1 MRAHAVHGK
10 KPHACG
16 KGKDARFV
24 SSPFSSRLPLPLGPS
39 KEALKRIALR
49 ACCVHAKASRVPR
62 FSGNGE
68 GPTAAAASFSPPSET
83 ETTRKV
89 RASRIPTTRTPSS
102 AILRCAARS
111 TVVHATLKFPRAVSS
126 RELEGLSGTTGPSD
140 AAGAPDI
147 AGTSSSSTPSG
158 SSFLPGPSQLADHSL
173 SVGTDTDSVASTPS
187 RGDIYDGRPF
197 RCSDYGLSEFSET
210 DSQVSGPS
218 RPAATTDADGLP
230 HCTAFSEIG
239 TPERAA
245 SATYSNDT
253 CLVRESPDRRS
264 VPGFG
269 LALDDLAAEYDTPC
283 WSGSGEVVLVNL
295 ESILS
300 GEEELDGATDG
311 DGMGLDCL
319 AICIW
324 VDDVCA
330 HGELPDTIIVDG
342 RVLEL
347 GTGPVQTAW
356 FAEAAYN
363 LEEELDSE
371 VTSAVLQQTEEPRQ
385 KERPQRENWPVR
397 CEIRHLWQGK
407 EATVSIELADHE
419 LEVVVLRRLP
429 TGWDADLFR
438 TFQEMGGRTLEEDGT
453 ILWKVINEW
462 DLEDYLMKEGEKT
475 VLTAYRL
482 KALRR

>member
-1 MRAHAVHGK
+1 MRAHVVHGK

-16 KGKDARFV
+16 RGKDARFV
-24 SSPFSSRLPLPLGPS
+24 SSPYSSRLPLPLRPS
-39 KEALKRIALR
+39 KEALQRIALR
-49 ACCVHAKASRVPR
+49 TRCVHARVSRVPR
-62 FSGNGE
+62 ISCNAE
-68 GPTAAAASFSPPSET
+68 APLTAAASFSAPSET
-83 ETTRKV
+83 ETARKV
-89 RASRIPTTRTPSS
+89 RASRIPTNRTPSV
-102 AILRCAARS
+102 AILRCAAHS
-111 TVVHATLKFPRAVSS
+111 TVVHAIVNFPRAVSS
-126 RELEGLSGTTGPSD
+126 RELEGPSGTTSPSD
-140 AAGAPDI
+140 PAGAPDI
-147 AGTSSSSTPSG
+147 AGTSDSSPPSG
-158 SSFLPGPSQLADHSL
+158 SSFHSDPSQLEDDSL
-173 SVGTDTDSVASTPS
+173 SEDADTESAASTPT
-187 RGDIYDGRPF
+187 RGNIFNGRPF

-230 HCTAFSEIG
+230 DCSAFSEFG
-239 TPERAA
+239 APERAA
-245 SATYSNDT
+245 SVTYSNDT

-264 VPGFG
+264 VPGFK

-283 WSGSGEVVLVNL
+283 WGGSGEVVLVNL

-300 GEEELDGATDG
+300 GEEELDGATD
-311 DGMGLDCL
+311 DMDLDSL

-330 HGELPDTIIVDG
+330 HGEFSDTIVVDG

-347 GTGPVQTAW
+347 GTGPVETAW
-356 FAEAAYN
+356 FAEATCQS
-363 LEEELDSE
+363 EEEMDSE
-371 VTSAVLQQTEEPRQ
+371 VASAVEPEAEEPCQ
-385 KERPQRENWPVR
+385 EERPQQENWPVR
-397 CEIRHLWQGK
+397 REIRHLWQGK

-419 LEVVVLRRLP
+419 LEVVVLKRLP

-475 VLTAYRL
+475 FLTAYRL

>member
-1 MRAHAVHGK
+1 MRAHVVHGK
-10 KPHACG
+10 KPHASGNG
-16 KGKDARFV
+16 KAARFV

-49 ACCVHAKASRVPR
+49 ARCVHAKASRVRR
-62 FSGNGE
+62 FSGNAE
-68 GPTAAAASFSPPSET
+68 AHSAAAASFSPPSET

-111 TVVHATLKFPRAVSS
+111 TVVHATLNFPRAVSS
-126 RELEGLSGTTGPSD
+126 RELEGPSGTTGPSD

-147 AGTSSSSTPSG
+147 AGTSDSSSPSG
-158 SSFLPGPSQLADHSL
+158 SSFLSGPSQLADDSL
-173 SVGTDTDSVASTPS
+173 SDDTDTESAASTPS
-187 RGDIYDGRPF
+187 RGDIFDGRPF

-218 RPAATTDADGLP
+218 PPDARTTADGLP
-230 HCTAFSEIG
+230 ASSALSKIG
-239 TPERAA
+239 APERVA

-264 VPGFG
+264 VPGFK

-283 WSGSGEVVLVNL
+283 WGGSGEVVLVNL

-300 GEEELDGATDG
+300 GEEELEGTTD
-311 DGMGLDCL
+311 DTGLDSL

-347 GTGPVQTAW
+347 GTGPVETAW
-356 FAEAAYN
+356 FAEATCQS
-363 LEEELDSE
+363 EEEMDSE
-371 VTSAVLQQTEEPRQ
+371 VASAVEPEAEEPR
-385 KERPQRENWPVR
+385 KEERPRQENWPVR
-397 CEIRHLWQGK
+397 REIRHLWQGK
-407 EATVSIELADHE
+407 EATVGIELADHE
-419 LEVVVLRRLP
+419 LEVVVLKRLP